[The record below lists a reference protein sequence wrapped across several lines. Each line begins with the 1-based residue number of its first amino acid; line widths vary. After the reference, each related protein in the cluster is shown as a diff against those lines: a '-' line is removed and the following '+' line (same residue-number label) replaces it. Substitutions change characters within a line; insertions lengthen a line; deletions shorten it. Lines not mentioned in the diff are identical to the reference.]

1 MPNLAKILLPQAEK
15 SSSVELCV
23 AAHIVVSV
31 RMQVTAL
38 NIAPDFLCVVSGI
51 DIDGLRIPIVFL
63 ASDIIAAFQNQN
75 PLSRLSQVVGERA
88 STRSRPDDDH
98 VVLIVAAHNHLLC
111 TRLSDY
117 WLIAAIG

>member
-31 RMQVTAL
+31 RMQVAAL
-38 NIAPDFLCVVSGI
+38 NVAPDFLCVVLGVN
-51 DIDGLRIPIVFL
+51 IDGLRIPIVFL

-75 PLSRLSQVVGERA
+75 PLSRRSQAEGQRA
-88 STRSRPDDDH
+88 STRSRPDDDQ
-98 VVLIVAAHNHLLC
+98 VELVVAAHNP
-111 TRLSDY
+111 
-117 WLIAAIG
+117 

>member
-1 MPNLAKILLPQAEK
+1 MPNLAKILLPKAEK
-15 SSSVELCV
+15 SSSVEFCV

-31 RMQVTAL
+31 GMQVTAL
-38 NIAPDFLCVVSGI
+38 NIAPDFLCVIFGV

-75 PLSRLSQVVGERA
+75 PLSRWSQLVGQRA

-98 VVLIVAAHNHLLC
+98 VVLIDAADN
-111 TRLSDY
+111 R
-117 WLIAAIG
+117 